1 MSDEQY
7 KSLLIVN
14 ESKDASI
21 TLYIYAWWDF
31 ICWLSFSS
39 KIIHPGQEYLY
50 DSEDSFKFKLVAKFK
65 DKSKQTMLE
74 PKTWVADRLFNFTKK
89 LCLIESELED
99 FSFEKQVCLHKVQ
112 RDKKLNT
119 TSGKRNLYAILGLDI
134 DKIRKMPREKQI
146 EAIKEGYRKE
156 IRKNHP
162 DKKFCE
168 DDIAMEI
175 NMARDVLLD
184 DEMRARYHNEADYEK
199 GWLSPSRWKAVFNPE
214 QFTERQ
220 QEAYKNRMWM
230 TFLSASCVLG
240 GVALTAASVAA
251 PAISLAGGVVGAG
264 LQSLQHT
271 VDKNSILAEECYYT
285 SWLCKAGIGCVSGLV
300 TGSAALAITEATVG
314 LGSSAMESTAVTMGQ
329 YIGIG
334 VKTGAVSGFVSSL
347 ASDARRKFVDGKE
360 VTWQQAIGHAVL
372 GASVGAGTGIVGG
385 AVSKVLVGDQSSAA
399 TANLETVAGE
409 QIATQTGTRE
419 AASKLCEYFPE
430 ALAKFGT
437 EELGIGACELL
448 RDVPRTMAVAG
459 TESVMESAAQFVE
472 ERFDDSV
479 ENQSPRKHL
488 ARGTMEFFT
497 TALKAG
503 AQNTCNA
510 LLSHAKNE
518 FEVSKRAK
526 RYRRGKLLACFEEKN
541 GNQVKC
547 EKITDKKAFSKLEE
561 KSRRK
566 AREKVL
572 EEKNDH
578 LVKYK
583 KVTCSVT
590 YQPLEPKEL
599 LEDEKKQK
607 TL

>member
-1 MSDEQY
+1 MSDKQY
-7 KSLLIVN
+7 KSLVIVN

-31 ICWLSFSS
+31 ICWLSLSS
-39 KIIHPGQEYLY
+39 KIIHPGQKHLCR
-50 DSEDSFKFKLVAKFK
+50 SEDSFKFKLVAKFK

-89 LCLIESELED
+89 LCLIESELKD
-99 FSFEKQVCLHKVQ
+99 SSFEKQVCLHKVQ
-112 RDKKLNT
+112 RDKELNT

-146 EAIKEGYRKE
+146 EAIKEGYREE
-156 IRKNHP
+156 IKKNHP

-168 DDIAMEI
+168 DDIAKEI
-175 NMARDVLLD
+175 NMARDVLLNN
-184 DEMRARYHNEADYEK
+184 EMRARYHNEADYEK

-251 PAISLAGGVVGAG
+251 PAIALAGGVVGAG

-409 QIATQTGTRE
+409 QIATQTATRG

-437 EELGIGACELL
+437 ETELL

-479 ENQSPRKHL
+479 ENQSPQKHL
-488 ARGTMEFFT
+488 ARGTIEFFT

-503 AQNTCNA
+503 AQNTCTA
-510 LLSHAKNE
+510 LLSHAKDE
-518 FEVSKRAK
+518 FEVSKRAE
-526 RYRRGKLLACFEEKN
+526 RYRREKLLACFEEKN

-547 EKITDKKAFSKLEE
+547 EKITDKKAFSKLKE
-561 KSRRK
+561 KSIRK

-590 YQPLEPKEL
+590 YQPLEPEEL

>member
-1 MSDEQY
+1 MSDKQH

-39 KIIHPGQEYLY
+39 KIIHPGRYDLY
-50 DSEDSFKFKLVAKFK
+50 QSEDSFKFKLVAKFK
-65 DKSKQTMLE
+65 DKSKQTLLK
-74 PKTWVADRLFNFTKK
+74 PRTWDADKLLKVTEDLRLTEGK
-89 LCLIESELED
+89 LED
-99 FSFEKQVCLHKVQ
+99 FPSEKRVCLRKLQ
-112 RDKKLNT
+112 RDKELNT

-134 DKIRKMPREKQI
+134 DKIRKMTREKQI
-146 EAIKEGYRKE
+146 EAIKKGYREE
-156 IRKNHP
+156 IRKNHS
-162 DKKFCE
+162 DKNFCD
-168 DDIAMEI
+168 DDIAKEI
-175 NMARDVLLD
+175 NMARDVLLNN
-184 DEMRARYHNEADYEK
+184 EMRARYHNEADYEK

-220 QEAYKNRMWM
+220 QKAYKNRMWM

-251 PAISLAGGVVGAG
+251 PAIALAGGVVGAG

-360 VTWQQAIGHAVL
+360 VTWQQAIGHSVL

-385 AVSKVLVGDQSSAA
+385 AVSKGLVGDQLSAA

-409 QIATQTGTRE
+409 QIATQTGTRG

-430 ALAKFGT
+430 ALAMFGT

-459 TESVMESAAQFVE
+459 TESVMESAAQFIE

-479 ENQSPRKHL
+479 ENQSPQKHL
-488 ARGTMEFFT
+488 ARGTVELFT

-503 AQNTCNA
+503 AQKTCAA
-510 LLSHAKNE
+510 LLSHAKDE

-526 RYRRGKLLACFEEKN
+526 AYMEEKSSACFEEKN

-547 EKITDKKAFSKLEE
+547 EKITDKESFSKLEE
-561 KSRRK
+561 SKRK

-572 EEKNDH
+572 AEKNDH
-578 LVKYK
+578 LVKYE

-590 YQPLEPKEL
+590 YQPLEPEEL